1 MEGLQ
6 YRPATWELSI
16 EKPMIQYHVFQD
28 VPRHTRTGH
37 ACSVGSPTLARYWRM
52 MGCKLG
58 GIAAQFWE
66 AYFFLVVFP
75 AVVMPGTALPSGYV
89 AS

>member
-1 MEGLQ
+1 
-6 YRPATWELSI
+6 
-16 EKPMIQYHVFQD
+16 
-28 VPRHTRTGH
+28 
-37 ACSVGSPTLARYWRM
+37 

-58 GIAAQFWE
+58 GIAAQFWK